1 MAPGQRAVLRPGDW
15 VVFDGGE
22 HQVVALV
29 GRSVRLRSGS
39 GSEQVVLAVHLMSCP
54 EFIVVGGE
62 PLPAVEP
69 FGLLDSLPA
78 AVLEAARRWEHHVL
92 EVETG
97 LPPDMSPGSVSRP
110 GYDPLATSVIQR
122 DGAKAAELGVSVRT
136 VQSRRARYAEQGL
149 WGLVDRRAAR
159 VSEGVGRA
167 DARLVAVIR
176 DLVDV
181 ETDTSTGTRSRLI
194 RRAVKAVEATYGPGV
209 VPLPRKTAFYKVV
222 DAVASGRHTFG
233 SAVTRRQMANRPQ
246 SMFTPTHAARPG
258 EQVQIDSTPID
269 VLVLLDNG
277 MPVRADLTIVV
288 DVATRTI
295 CAAVLR
301 PVGTKAVD
309 AALLL
314 ARMLVPE
321 PMRPG
326 WSNALAMS
334 ASRLPHARLV
344 EIDAR
349 MELAAA
355 RPVIVPDTIV
365 IDGGKVFVSETFTR
379 ACDRLGVSIHR
390 ARPRTPTDKAIVEA
404 TFGAIN
410 TLFCQHVA
418 SYTGSNTTL
427 RGTDATGAWTLP
439 ELQDL
444 LDEWLLAGW
453 QQRPHDA
460 LRDPLLPRRA
470 MSPNEKYTALVAA
483 AGYLPITLSG
493 EDYLELLPVEWRQ
506 INAYGIR
513 IGYRTYD
520 CAQLGPLRLQHSG
533 AVSKRGLWEV
543 HYDPYDVTH
552 VFVRSPDGWV
562 TVPWTHLPMVSAPF
576 AEFTWAHARTL
587 TAAAGLDD
595 ANETEVARVLD
606 DLLTRAQA
614 GPVDKIS
621 DRIAARTR
629 SAAAAHRPP
638 PAAKPSDAAAT
649 EPADD
654 VGDGP
659 LATVIPLGI
668 FDADAE
674 ADRWS

>member
-1 MAPGQRAVLRPGDW
+1 MTLARVAVLRPGDW
-15 VVFDGGE
+15 VHFNGAE
-22 HQVVALV
+22 HLVVALA
-29 GRSVRLRSGS
+29 GTSVRLRADDGA
-39 GSEQVVLAVHLMSCP
+39 EQVVLGTHLMAAP
-54 EFIVVGGE
+54 GFAVVDGAPMLE
-62 PLPAVEP
+62 LEP

-78 AVLEAARRWEHHVL
+78 AVRDAAREWERHVV

-97 LPPDMSPGSVSRP
+97 LPPGSEPGTTPRP
-110 GYDPLATSVIQR
+110 EYDPAATTLMQR
-122 DGAKAAELGVSVRT
+122 DQAKALELKVSVRT
-136 VQSRRARYAEQGL
+136 VQLRRGRYARQGL
-149 WGLVDRRAAR
+149 WGLVDQRAAR
-159 VSEGVGRA
+159 EWEATGRV
-167 DARLVAVIR
+167 DARLVAAIREVI
-176 DLVDV
+176 DA

-194 RRAVKAVEATYGPGV
+194 RRAVQAVEAEHGPGV
-209 VPLPRKTAFYKVV
+209 VPLPGRSTFYKLIEIL
-222 DAVASGRHTFG
+222 ATGRHTFG
-233 SAVTRRQMANRPQ
+233 SAVTRRQTANRPQ
-246 SMFTPTHAARPG
+246 GVFSPTHALRPG

-277 MPVRADLTIVV
+277 VPVRADLTIAV
-288 DVATRTI
+288 DIATRTI

-301 PVGTKAVD
+301 PVDTKAVD

-326 WSNALAMS
+326 WSPALRMS

-344 EIDAR
+344 DIDAR

-365 IDGGKVFVSETFTR
+365 IDGGRVFVSDTFTR
-379 ACDRLGVSIHR
+379 ACDRLGVSVQR

-404 TFGAIN
+404 TFGSIN

-418 SYTGSNTTL
+418 AYTGSNTTL
-427 RGTDATGAWTLP
+427 RGTDATGAWTIP

-453 QQRPHDA
+453 QCRPHDA
-460 LRDPLLPRRA
+460 LRDPLMPKRVL
-470 MSPNEKYTALVAA
+470 SPNEKYTALVAA
-483 AGYLPITLSG
+483 AGYLPLTLSG
-493 EDYLELLPVEWRQ
+493 EDYLELLPLEWRQ

-520 CAQLGPLRLQHSG
+520 SPELGPWRLQHSG
-533 AVSKRGLWEV
+533 ITARRGLWEV
-543 HYDPYDVTH
+543 HYDPYDATH
-552 VFVRSPDGWV
+552 VFVRSADGWL

-576 AEFTWAHARTL
+576 AEFTWRHARRL
-587 TAAAGLDD
+587 AAQSGLDD

-614 GPVDKIS
+614 GPVDKLS
-621 DRIAARTR
+621 DRVAARTR
-629 SAAAAHRPP
+629 VAAAAHRPP
-638 PAAKPSDAAAT
+638 VRDDGPAAQAADPSNGGEDT
-649 EPADD
+649 
-654 VGDGP
+654 P
-659 LATVIPLGI
+659 LATVIPFGI

-674 ADRWS
+674 ADRWT